1 MLCWAAKSRRKA
13 QNDGDGDKML
23 DTHIRRVAA
32 HALLLRSCVAS
43 RLEFGLD
50 CGPGPDRQRVALAA
64 GHEVAREAPALAVLA
79 TRHVRHKMISA
90 GAGNSSTRTGWTV
103 FWVNRGVVVLQAAHV
118 RSVC

>member
-1 MLCWAAKSRRKA
+1 MQGRWAVMFADDAAVERWWSGHLVWGA
-13 QNDGDGDKML
+13 IL
-23 DTHIRRVAA
+23 VVAR
-32 HALLLRSCVAS
+32 LLQL
-43 RLEFGLD
+43 GLD